1 MILKDIKRQVL
12 SIGMVLSLVI
22 GLIMLLIDYY
32 PEIRGFFDLGIIYNY
47 DYLYFFEHCLNSGL
61 YLIFTPLVAVLPGV
75 IQFCDDYNYGYS
87 RLIITRVKKK
97 EFLAKRYI
105 ATVICGGIACALP
118 LIVIGICSI
127 IFCDA
132 PTELNLLEDSK
143 IYESMEA
150 LWDGKVF
157 MAHVC
162 LYAFIFG
169 VVWSSIGLMFVVLIP
184 NRYVALGA
192 PLAVFYIAHII
203 CSVTDNF
210 LYSPTNTLYINYQN
224 SQLFVIIYQLILLT
238 VSATVYILVGNRR
251 LKNA

>member
-1 MILKDIKRQVL
+1 MKDIKRQVL
-12 SIGMVLSLVI
+12 SIGMILSLVI
-22 GLIMLLIDYY
+22 GIIMLLVGYY
-32 PEIRGFFDLGIIYNY
+32 SEIRTFFVLGITYNY
-47 DYLYFFEHCLNSGL
+47 DYLYFFEYCLNSGI
-61 YLIFTPLVAVLPGV
+61 YLIFTPIVAVLPGV

-97 EFLAKRYI
+97 EFLLKRYI

-118 LIVIGICSI
+118 LIVIGICAI
-127 IFCDA
+127 IFCEA
-132 PTELNLLEDSK
+132 PTDFNLLEGSK
-143 IYESMEA
+143 IYESM
-150 LWDGKVF
+150 LVVWDGKAF

-184 NRYVALGA
+184 NRYVALGV
-192 PLAVFYIAHII
+192 PLALFYIAHII

-210 LYSPTNTLYINYQN
+210 LFSPTNTLYINFQN

>member
-1 MILKDIKRQVL
+1 MILKDIKRQIL
-12 SIGMVLSLVI
+12 SIGMLLSFII

-32 PEIRGFFDLGIIYNY
+32 PEIRGYFDLGIIYNY
-47 DYLYFFEHCLNSGL
+47 DYLYFFEHSLNSGL
-61 YLIFTPLVAVLPGV
+61 YLIFTPIVTVLPGV

-87 RLIITRVKKK
+87 RLIMTRVKKK
-97 EFLAKRYI
+97 EFLEKRYI

-118 LIVIGICSI
+118 LIVLGIGAI
-127 IFCDA
+127 IFCEA
-132 PTELNLLEDSK
+132 PTDFDILEGSK
-143 IYESMEA
+143 IYESMME
-150 LWDGKVF
+150 LWDGKAF

-184 NRYVALGA
+184 NRYVALGV
-192 PLAVFYIAHII
+192 PLAIFYIAHII
-203 CSVTDNF
+203 FSVTDNF
-210 LYSPTNTLYINYQN
+210 LYSPTNTLYINHQN